1 MSKNDDGCAL
11 GFLLRAFLWI
21 MVLALVATWLDRTDG
36 KDFIDSSIEEVHGW
50 YAHADSVWNN
60 DTIKN

>member
-1 MSKNDDGCAL
+1 
-11 GFLLRAFLWI
+11 
-21 MVLALVATWLDRTDG
+21 MVLTLVATWLDRTDG
-36 KDFIDSSIEEVHGW
+36 KDFIDSSIEKVHGW